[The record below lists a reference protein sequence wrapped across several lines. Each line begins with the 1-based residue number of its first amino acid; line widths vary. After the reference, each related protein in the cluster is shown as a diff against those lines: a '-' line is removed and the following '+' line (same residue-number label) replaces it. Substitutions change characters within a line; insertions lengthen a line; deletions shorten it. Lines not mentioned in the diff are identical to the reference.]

1 MNLWPRWYSI
11 NGETREKDGC
21 LSVGTQ
27 AAQSIFPSLHLWLGT
42 ANDIS
47 LKQLESSERKK
58 MMRDTF
64 LPAVD
69 RKWLRRIPHFPRNLN
84 ISTYH
89 THTTGSETH
98 FTAVYQNITSCCSC
112 LTVKLFY
119 ALICMFK
126 PCQIIYSFFLYK
138 TGLSSFPSSP
148 TKHSYLK

>member
-11 NGETREKDGC
+11 NGETERRMGVSLWEHK
-21 LSVGTQ
+21 LLNPSFHP
-27 AAQSIFPSLHLWLGT
+27 SISDLGRQM
-42 ANDIS
+42 IS
-47 LKQLESSERKK
+47 LLNTSSERKK

-138 TGLSSFPSSP
+138 TCLSSFPSSP